1 MDGEENARCQQLAR
15 AGGLGVAGR
24 AGASGAVLH
33 ARRQA
38 DGLGPAEE
46 TLRLSAGR
54 AAGGPGK
61 GSGGPG
67 AAAGRSRLA
76 REGAAG
82 RLPRPAQPWPT
93 RLVVPAATS
102 RCHVREASTGVLPL
116 PAPRGPLAAPPP
128 PPGAAGHHQSRAR
141 TSRRQ
146 RGRARAPEPDVS
158 GARPR
163 HAPALTPPANP
174 ASPLTSV

>member
-1 MDGEENARCQQLAR
+1 MPTASEGRR
-15 AGGLGVAGR
+15 AWGRGPRGDFGGSCPCPPVGWR
-24 AGASGAVLH
+24 T
-33 ARRQA
+33 R
-38 DGLGPAEE
+38 PTEE
-46 TLRLSAGR
+46 TLRLSAGG

-102 RCHVREASTGVLPL
+102 RCHVKEASTGVLPL
-116 PAPRGPLAAPPP
+116 PAPRERLASPPP
-128 PPGAAGHHQSRAR
+128 PPGASRPPPGPRADEPEAERAGTR
-141 TSRRQ
+141 T
-146 RGRARAPEPDVS
+146 
-158 GARPR
+158 
-163 HAPALTPPANP
+163 
-174 ASPLTSV
+174 